1 MIVFVIIYL
10 CLVCVGYELYLY
22 DMLHDRDSFP
32 NSGPQD
38 QGVGQY
44 PNMPDYVLISCY
56 CMLVVGSGIVP
67 SYRLKDTDDDYR
79 LKDTDDDYRLK
90 DTDGIVWYVV

>member
-1 MIVFVIIYL
+1 ML
-10 CLVCVGYELYLY
+10 LVG
-22 DMLHDRDSFP
+22 
-32 NSGPQD
+32 G
-38 QGVGQY
+38 
-44 PNMPDYVLISCY
+44 
-56 CMLVVGSGIVP
+56 GIDL